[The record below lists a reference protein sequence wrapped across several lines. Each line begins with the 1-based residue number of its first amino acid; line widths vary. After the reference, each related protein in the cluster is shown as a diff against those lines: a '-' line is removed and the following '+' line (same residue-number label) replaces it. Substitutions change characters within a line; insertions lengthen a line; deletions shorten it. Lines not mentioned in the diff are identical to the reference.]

1 MNPALIA
8 KDVAEKR
15 NFSNVNEI
23 VSKKRFSND
32 ICQMKIS
39 FILYVFQ
46 FFIKNQHLTSHG
58 IIYVFVD
65 FLNFYNLTF
74 HGIMYVFVDFCKKIF
89 LLLIS
94 ISAKKFFLLTS
105 VTSFLTSIFYTSGMH
120 NQHLYNIRP
129 HPAAVHESSV
139 RLLRRFPHVLRN
151 IQHHPAVGLT
161 LPVRHFPDCM
171 SYV

>member
-1 MNPALIA
+1 
-8 KDVAEKR
+8 
-15 NFSNVNEI
+15 
-23 VSKKRFSND
+23 
-32 ICQMKIS
+32 MKIS

-58 IIYVFVD
+58 IMYVFVD
-65 FLNFYNLTF
+65 FLNFSNLTF
-74 HGIMYVFVDFCKKIF
+74 HGIMYVFADFREKIF
-89 LLLIS
+89 LLTHRIEK
-94 ISAKKFFLLTS
+94 IFLLT
-105 VTSFLTSIFYTSGMH
+105 FNFYLLLYLTSIFYTSGMH

-129 HPAAVHESSV
+129 RPAAVHESSV

>member
-1 MNPALIA
+1 
-8 KDVAEKR
+8 
-15 NFSNVNEI
+15 
-23 VSKKRFSND
+23 
-32 ICQMKIS
+32 MKIS

-46 FFIKNQHLTSHG
+46 VFGKNQYLTS
-58 IIYVFVD
+58 
-65 FLNFYNLTF
+65 
-74 HGIMYVFVDFCKKIF
+74 HGIMYVFDDFLNF
-89 LLLIS
+89 LNLTFIG
-94 ISAKKFFLLTS
+94 IMYVFADFREKFFYLLYLT
-105 VTSFLTSIFYTSGMH
+105 TALLYLTSIFYTSGMH

-129 HPAAVHESSV
+129 RPAAVHESSV

>member
-1 MNPALIA
+1 MV
-8 KDVAEKR
+8 DY
-15 NFSNVNEI
+15 
-23 VSKKRFSND
+23 
-32 ICQMKIS
+32 QMKIPLFCTFLS
-39 FILYVFQ
+39 FF
-46 FFIKNQHLTSHG
+46 S
-58 IIYVFVD
+58 
-65 FLNFYNLTF
+65 
-74 HGIMYVFVDFCKKIF
+74 KKIF
-89 LLLIS
+89 LLASFTFYLDLI
-94 ISAKKFFLLTS
+94 
-105 VTSFLTSIFYTSGMH
+105 LTSIFYTSGMH

>member
-58 IIYVFVD
+58 IMYVFVD
-65 FLNFYNLTF
+65 FLNFSNLTF

-94 ISAKKFFLLTS
+94 ISAKKLKVKKIVQNEIAMRN
-105 VTSFLTSIFYTSGMH
+105 VTTTRKIGI
-120 NQHLYNIRP
+120 LYVLSKN
-129 HPAAVHESSV
+129 VHYSKTY
-139 RLLRRFPHVLRN
+139 
-151 IQHHPAVGLT
+151 I
-161 LPVRHFPDCM
+161 
-171 SYV
+171 